1 MRISDWSSYVCS
13 SDLGGC
19 QSRRL
24 AKPPLASLPQECHSG
39 CQGTRWRRRPVF
51 SITGDMADSRRNG
64 SRGRAGGAGGNGRS
78 RTAASKS
85 KGGGSGK
92 GRRAKAARAA
102 GLLRRA
108 LTWAAVAGVWC
119 VIAFGGVL
127 AWYASDLPELDRKS

>member
-1 MRISDWSSYVCS
+1 MIR
-13 SDLGGC
+13 
-19 QSRRL
+19 
-24 AKPPLASLPQECHSG
+24 
-39 CQGTRWRRRPVF
+39 TRPRSTRTDTLFPYTTLLR
-51 SITGDMADSRRNG
+51 S
-64 SRGRAGGAGGNGRS
+64 GGNGRS

-92 GRRAKAARAA
+92 GRGAKAARAA

-127 AWYASDLPELDRKS
+127 AWYAYDLPELGEIEKMTRRPTVTDRKSTRLNSSH

>member
-1 MRISDWSSYVCS
+1 
-13 SDLGGC
+13 
-19 QSRRL
+19 
-24 AKPPLASLPQECHSG
+24 
-39 CQGTRWRRRPVF
+39 
-51 SITGDMADSRRNG
+51 MADSRRNG

-127 AWYASDLPELDRKS
+127 AWYAYDLPELGEIEKMTRRPNVTLLAADGDRKSTRLNSSH

>member
-1 MRISDWSSYVCS
+1 
-13 SDLGGC
+13 
-19 QSRRL
+19 
-24 AKPPLASLPQECHSG
+24 
-39 CQGTRWRRRPVF
+39 
-51 SITGDMADSRRNG
+51 MADSRRNG

-119 VIAFGGVL
+119 EIGRATSELQSLMRLSYAFFCSKKKRHTVRT
-127 AWYASDLPELDRKS
+127 EEIQH

>member
-85 KGGGSGK
+85 KGGGRTEARREGQERGGK
-92 GRRAKAARAA
+92 GRH
-102 GLLRRA
+102 LW
-108 LTWAAVAGVWC
+108 LTGH
-119 VIAFGGVL
+119 
-127 AWYASDLPELDRKS
+127 

>member
-1 MRISDWSSYVCS
+1 
-13 SDLGGC
+13 
-19 QSRRL
+19 
-24 AKPPLASLPQECHSG
+24 
-39 CQGTRWRRRPVF
+39 
-51 SITGDMADSRRNG
+51 MADSRRNG

-127 AWYASDLPELDRKS
+127 AWYAYDLPELGEIEKMTRRSEEHTSELQSLMRNSYAVFCLKNKKTMTTTD

>member
-1 MRISDWSSYVCS
+1 
-13 SDLGGC
+13 
-19 QSRRL
+19 
-24 AKPPLASLPQECHSG
+24 
-39 CQGTRWRRRPVF
+39 
-51 SITGDMADSRRNG
+51 MADSRRNG
-64 SRGRAGGAGGNGRS
+64 SRGRGVGAGGNGRS

-127 AWYASDLPELDRKS
+127 AWYAYDLPALRPIAQMTRRPNATLLAAHGTRLASFAARFRAPSPRNRRP